1 VSLSRQRCRRGNPPT
16 TTTILGG
23 DQRTFIGKTRGV
35 HPGRRTVGL
44 PAGVNWLHHPD
55 PQHGETILQA
65 LSGITNVSNIAH
77 VIQLAVAPVFL
88 LTGVGAILSVL
99 VNRLGR
105 VVDRFRALEYGL
117 PEVRESALA
126 AAQTEMSTLSRRAR
140 MIHWAIGLC
149 TGCALL
155 VCVVIGTLF
164 VGSMIEAEMPGTIAM
179 LFIAAML
186 SLVAGLLCF
195 LREIA
200 LATGGIHVMP
210 R

>member
-1 VSLSRQRCRRGNPPT
+1 M
-16 TTTILGG
+16 
-23 DQRTFIGKTRGV
+23 
-35 HPGRRTVGL
+35 
-44 PAGVNWLHHPD
+44 
-55 PQHGETILQA
+55 QA
-65 LSGITNVSNIAH
+65 LSGINDVAH

-105 VVDRFRALEYGL
+105 VVDRFRVLEQNL
-117 PEVRESALA
+117 PAVSEASLVSLQIEMAILA
-126 AAQTEMSTLSRRAR
+126 RRAR

-155 VCVVIGTLF
+155 VCMVIATLF
-164 VGSMIEAEMPGTIAM
+164 IGSITAVEMPAVIAILFILAM
-179 LFIAAML
+179 LT
-186 SLVAGLLCF
+186 LVAGLVFF

-200 LATGGIHVMP
+200 LAKGSIHVIP

>member
-1 VSLSRQRCRRGNPPT
+1 MQL
-16 TTTILGG
+16 
-23 DQRTFIGKTRGV
+23 F
-35 HPGRRTVGL
+35 
-44 PAGVNWLHHPD
+44 
-55 PQHGETILQA
+55 
-65 LSGITNVSNIAH
+65 SGITDVAH

-105 VVDRFRALEYGL
+105 VVDRFRALEHNL
-117 PEVRESALA
+117 PELSDTARPSVQDEMRNLA
-126 AAQTEMSTLSRRAR
+126 RRAR

-155 VCVVIGTLF
+155 VCIVIATLF
-164 VGSMIEAEMPGTIAM
+164 VGSITQIEMPAVIATLFILAM
-179 LFIAAML
+179 LT
-186 SLVAGLLCF
+186 LVAGLLCF

-200 LATGGIHVMP
+200 LATGSIHVVP

>member
-1 VSLSRQRCRRGNPPT
+1 M
-16 TTTILGG
+16 
-23 DQRTFIGKTRGV
+23 
-35 HPGRRTVGL
+35 
-44 PAGVNWLHHPD
+44 
-55 PQHGETILQA
+55 QA
-65 LSGITNVSNIAH
+65 LSGIASVAH

-105 VVDRFRALEYGL
+105 VVDRFRTLERILPDVGQDALPL
-117 PEVRESALA
+117 HQV
-126 AAQTEMSTLSRRAR
+126 EMEILSRRAR

-155 VCVVIGTLF
+155 VCIVIATLF
-164 VGSMIEAEMPGTIAM
+164 VGAITTVEMPVLIAM
-179 LFIAAML
+179 LFITAML

-195 LREIA
+195 LHEIT
-200 LATGGIHVMP
+200 LATGGIHVVP

>member
-1 VSLSRQRCRRGNPPT
+1 MQAPTSVS
-16 TTTILGG
+16 
-23 DQRTFIGKTRGV
+23 
-35 HPGRRTVGL
+35 TV
-44 PAGVNWLHHPD
+44 
-55 PQHGETILQA
+55 
-65 LSGITNVSNIAH
+65 AH

-88 LTGVGAILSVL
+88 LTGVGAILGVL

-105 VVDRFRALEYGL
+105 VVDRFRTLESGL
-117 PEVRESALA
+117 VA
-126 AAQTEMSTLSRRAR
+126 AATAQPGYAVEMEILSRRAR

-155 VCVVIGTLF
+155 VCIVIAALF
-164 VGSMIEAEMPGTIAM
+164 VSSVTTADLSGVVAA

-186 SLVAGLLCF
+186 TLVAGLLCF

-200 LATGGIHVMP
+200 LATGGIHVVP

>member
-1 VSLSRQRCRRGNPPT
+1 
-16 TTTILGG
+16 
-23 DQRTFIGKTRGV
+23 
-35 HPGRRTVGL
+35 
-44 PAGVNWLHHPD
+44 
-55 PQHGETILQA
+55 LQA
-65 LSGITNVSNIAH
+65 LSGITSVAH

-105 VVDRFRALEYGL
+105 VVDRFRALERKL
-117 PEVRESALA
+117 PDATEPALA
-126 AAQTEMSTLSRRAR
+126 PAQMEMAILERRAR

-155 VCVVIGTLF
+155 VCIVIATLF
-164 VGSMIEAEMPGTIAM
+164 VGSIAEAQMPVVIAVLFITAM
-179 LFIAAML
+179 LL
-186 SLVAGLLCF
+186 LVAGLLCF

-200 LATGGIHVMP
+200 LATGSIHVEP